1 MGDVVNFPDKDMQEI
16 YRTKEILCDFS
27 DKILKMISYENDP
40 EKLDHLHSIYNSI
53 PIALYI
59 IDSALG
65 LKHAEVK
72 KDVQ

>member
-1 MGDVVNFPDKDMQEI
+1 
-16 YRTKEILCDFS
+16 
-27 DKILKMISYENDP
+27 MISYENDP